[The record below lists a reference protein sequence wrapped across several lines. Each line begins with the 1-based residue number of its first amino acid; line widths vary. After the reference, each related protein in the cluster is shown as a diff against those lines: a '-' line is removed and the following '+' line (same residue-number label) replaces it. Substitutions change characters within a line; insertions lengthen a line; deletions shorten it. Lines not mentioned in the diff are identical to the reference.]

1 MVIRLRTAFIIGI
14 VGLILVFLYVE
25 RSLLTP
31 FILAGIFAYIFNPFV
46 NLFTHKLKI
55 PRTLSVAIVY
65 VSIVVVI
72 TILLIF
78 LAKRSIY
85 ESDQLTKYL
94 AQFITAAKVETA
106 FLPDWLRPSVENGL
120 ASLQRSEWLNSSV
133 FVFFPK
139 AISGILSLFVFVF
152 SSFYFLKEGGKIVN
166 KLVLYVPRNYKVEVE
181 ILIKRINLVL
191 SSYLRGQL
199 FLVFL
204 VSLAL
209 FIPLS
214 ILGVRFALI
223 LAIFSGFAEIV
234 PIIGPIFA
242 ATVTVI
248 AVVLGGVSNFNLS
261 IIEASIIVVVIYFVV
276 RQVEDYFVIPLV
288 MGKITKLHPL
298 VILFAVLAGG
308 HSAGALGLIMAVPVA
323 AVAKLLLD
331 FSIDTINKREAS
343 KN

>member
-14 VGLILVFLYVE
+14 IALILIFLYAE

-46 NLFTHKLKI
+46 NFFTHKLKI
-55 PRTLSVAIVY
+55 PRVLSVTIVY
-65 VSIVVVI
+65 LLIIVGI
-72 TILLIF
+72 TILVVF
-78 LAKRSIY
+78 LAKRSLY

-94 AQFITAAKVETA
+94 TQFVNAAKVETA
-106 FLPDWLRPSVENGL
+106 FLPDWLRPSVENSL

-133 FVFFPK
+133 FIFFPK
-139 AISGILSLFVFVF
+139 AISGILSIFVFVF
-152 SSFYFLKEGGKIVN
+152 SSFYFLKEGSKIIN
-166 KLVLYVPRNYKVEVE
+166 KLVLYVPKNYKVEVE
-181 ILIKRINLVL
+181 ILLKRINLVL
-191 SSYLRGQL
+191 NSYLRGQL

-261 IIEASIIVVVIYFVV
+261 VVQASIIVVIIYFVV
-276 RQVEDYFVIPLV
+276 RQIEDYFVIPVV

-308 HSAGALGLIMAVPVA
+308 HSAGALGLILAVPAA

-331 FSIDTINKREAS
+331 FSIDTINKRETS